1 MLINQSIKSKF
12 DRTIGTGTTT
22 VAYQPMYVYYD
33 YGYFGNIYTPTEL
46 SVGLPVWITGIRI
59 RMISNISYSS
69 DNQTLKLGYCN
80 KEEFDINVR
89 NTFQQVPL
97 TTGGFTSTGITNV
110 KNNFNWAIVSSDENG
125 RWIEIN
131 FDTPF
136 NYDPTLGNLIVI
148 WENRDGTYI
157 GGTASAPA
165 SVCSTN
171 GTFNSYYDYA
181 DGSMPSSDNA
191 GTRASNGRPN
201 IQLLIS
207 V

>member
-59 RMISNISYSS
+59 RMLSNGSYSS
-69 DNQTLKLGYCN
+69 DRQTLKLGYCN

-148 WENRDGTYI
+148 LVALLLNLLLCVLLMEHLILTTI
-157 GGTASAPA
+157 TLTV
-165 SVCSTN
+165 VCL
-171 GTFNSYYDYA
+171 
-181 DGSMPSSDNA
+181 
-191 GTRASNGRPN
+191 
-201 IQLLIS
+201 LLIMLEQGLQMEDLTYNF
-207 V
+207 